1 MKIKVVKNIKEMSIA
16 GAVAGYPGPIGDKK
30 ELNEDGELAAA
41 TFGSANPWEADE
53 PAEKSWK
60 GQIERA
66 LQQGNRAINPQGKL
80 LGEEEIE
87 ESMMGTLANPGF
99 GYEFAQPD
107 DNPGDWE
114 NEHVKARRFE
124 KTLNRAFYPKGDIE
138 ALRSK
143 LDEALDDT
151 YVDDDRANEP
161 TMVSDNSPVK
171 DATPPSDFIK
181 QDQSMEGGIIGE
193 LEKHGIIIEDADKD
207 FLGGGKFG
215 KVYKCYDE
223 NDGIEAAIKIIQGT
237 TEDID
242 REIRNYK
249 LVSDA
254 RSKDPLIEKHFPD
267 VYDAWKADIL
277 GLGEYGFI
285 YMELLEPVNPEVKKL
300 LPDRSYFSAGRGQ
313 KDDLVSADLG
323 QEISKR
329 AEVFL
334 KRRGSIFKDIE
345 NEMEEMVNYGNIDK
359 DTFYDS
365 LMMIG
370 EKNMNRID
378 KLANPFGGKQEMDTV
393 FEQEKNKRLKIA
405 YDLANSKNLHRSL
418 DKIEFMIDDHK
429 ESPFVVLF
437 LLEIFIAIANVATD
451 RVVNNSLYVYADST
465 IKGLLDRMQKGIR
478 VSALTLGAYDM
489 KAMGNVLKKSKK
501 TDLEAAIESLMVHT
515 KLLARDLHWNNF
527 LSRPNGDLV
536 IVDLGM
542 FKTSAELR
550 AMKAAKNIKENR
562 IFKVKVLTNR
572 RK

>member
-1 MKIKVVKNIKEMSIA
+1 MKIKVVKNIKEISA
-16 GAVAGYPGPIGDKK
+16 SGAAVGYPGPIGNKE

-53 PAEKSWK
+53 PAEKSWR

-66 LQQGNRAINPQGKL
+66 LQQGNRAVNPRPTL
-80 LGEEEIE
+80 HEEEID

-124 KTLNRAFYPKGDIE
+124 RTLNRAFYPEGDIE
-138 ALRSK
+138 AMRAK

-151 YVDDDRANEP
+151 YITSDSTNQP
-161 TMVSDNSPVK
+161 TMVSDSSPVR
-171 DATPPSDFIK
+171 DATPPSDFIR
-181 QDQSMEGGIIGE
+181 QDETMEGGIIGE
-193 LEKHGIIIEDADKD
+193 LEKHGIIIEDSKADY
-207 FLGGGKFG
+207 LGGGKFG

-223 NDGIEAAIKIIQGT
+223 DDGVEGAIKIIEGT

-277 GLGEYGFI
+277 GLGEHGFI
-285 YMELLEPVNPEVKKL
+285 YMELLEPVNPEAKKL
-300 LPDRSYFSAGRGQ
+300 LPDHSYFNAGRGQ
-313 KDDLVSADLG
+313 KDDKLSAELG

-334 KRRGSIFKDIE
+334 KNRGSLYKDIE
-345 NEMEEMVNYGNIDK
+345 NEIEEMVKYGNLSK
-359 DTFYDS
+359 ELFYES

-370 EKNMNRID
+370 EPNMRKID
-378 KLANPFGGKQEMDTV
+378 KIANPPGDRQEMEAAI
-393 FEQEKNKRLKIA
+393 EQEKSKRLNRA
-405 YDLANSKNLHRSL
+405 ETYASFKNLNKSL
-418 DKIEFMIDDHK
+418 AKIKFMIDDHK

-437 LLEIFIAIANVATD
+437 LLEIFNALGNVATD
-451 RVVNNSLYVYADST
+451 RVINNSLYMSADMAINS
-465 IKGLLDRMQKGIR
+465 LLERIQKRIR
-478 VSALTLGAYDM
+478 VSALTRGGYDM
-489 KAMGNVLKKSKK
+489 KAIGQVMRKSKK

-542 FKTSAELR
+542 FKTSKELR
-550 AMKAAKNIKENR
+550 AMNAAKNIKENR
-562 IFKVKVLTNR
+562 FFKVKVLTNR